1 MASPPRVF
9 MAKPAPVARLMLPP
23 TIAEVE
29 MKPRSESD
37 MCIVPPAPRLM
48 PFSRPRI
55 SAKASFGST
64 PRASTWPW
72 LRWWVAI
79 LSSGPSA
86 SISATPVASWPM

>member
-1 MASPPRVF
+1 
-9 MAKPAPVARLMLPP
+9 MLPP

-29 MKPRSESD
+29 RKPRSVSLR
-37 MCIVPPAPRLM
+37 CIVPPAPRFM

-55 SAKASFGST
+55 SASAIFGSV

-86 SISATPVASWPM
+86 SISGTPVASCPM